1 MPQALATA
9 PSRIGNRFRRAARTG
24 NSVEVGQIFRRDDD
38 TGAFIAEIGIADTTT
53 MYVQI
58 FDLPRVELRGEQAEP
73 LLGAL
78 RRLDVDVRAIPGGYG
93 GGIASKLAR

>member
-1 MPQALATA
+1 MRL
-9 PSRIGNRFRRAARTG
+9 
-24 NSVEVGQIFRRDDD
+24 GQIFRRDDD

-78 RRLDVDVRAIPGGYG
+78 RRLDVDVRAIP
-93 GGIASKLAR
+93 AAMAAALHQSWHDDSTK